1 MIRVRKI
8 ENRAGKILKRVV
20 FYMGREIYRRDGFE
34 RERERDLR
42 GRVRRERRSE
52 VVRRERSGER
62 MKEVRWCRGSYQLD
76 FT

>member
-20 FYMGREIYRRDGFE
+20 FYMGKEIYRRDGFE
-34 RERERDLR
+34 RERDLR
-42 GRVRRERRSE
+42 GREGGGERGVSE

-62 MKEVRWCRGSYQLD
+62 MKEVRWCRGSYQLA

>member
-20 FYMGREIYRRDGFE
+20 FYMGEEIYRRNGF
-34 RERERDLR
+34 ERERDLR
-42 GRVRRERRSE
+42 GRGRRERRSE

-62 MKEVRWCRGSYQLD
+62 MKEVRWCRGSYQLA